1 MQRNFIN
8 VIPEWTTPIYH
19 ASQDDDGRVI
29 RCSLFDGVAAYTLSG
44 SEALRL
50 RYRKPNGEFSSIAVT
65 NTGADYIDISVPA
78 AMTDV
83 AGFVYCK
90 LRINSVG
97 AKAFYLS
104 VEKEV

>member
-1 MQRNFIN
+1 MQSNFIN

-44 SEALRL
+44 TEALTL
-50 RYRKPNGEFSSIAVT
+50 RYKKPDGSFSSVAVP
-65 NTGADYIDISVPA
+65 NTADDYVDITVPA